1 MNSRL
6 LNAHYCLLALI
17 VLACAAAAHKL
28 WQTPI
33 QPGFQL
39 PRIVP
44 EQQLAEI
51 HSQFVSHEQHISTH
65 AASLIE
71 LKQGKIRAF
80 WFAGSREGAADVEIR
95 SAVFDGKTW
104 GAEQAV
110 INRVHTEQA
119 LLRFVKKIGNPVALR
134 APDGAIW
141 LFYVTV
147 SLGGWAGSSL
157 TMLIS
162 HDEGA
167 TWSEPRRLITSPFI
181 NISTLIKGT
190 PFAYQDGTI
199 GLPIYHEFLGK
210 FGELLRLA
218 PDGKIIDK
226 QRLSSGKA
234 GIQPVMLIQNPNTAL
249 VLMRYTGAPPMRVL
263 ATQTTDGGQTWSTP
277 NKTDLLN
284 PDAAISGV
292 ALNDGRLLMVLNNL
306 QQGRHTL
313 SLMASADAGKT
324 WREIYVLEQQAET
337 PLTPDE
343 FVRSNV
349 QLALASSAS
358 PSDAK
363 AYAESARRN
372 RCVAEKCA
380 FEFSYPYL
388 MQTSRG
394 DFHLVYTWN
403 RSLIKQVQFSRS
415 WLDARMK
422 QAYAS
427 TH

>member
-1 MNSRL
+1 MHSRL
-6 LNAHYCLLALI
+6 FNARYLLLVLI
-17 VLACAAAAHKL
+17 ILACAASVHKL
-28 WQTPI
+28 GQTSA
-33 QPGFQL
+33 QPGFQ
-39 PRIVP
+39 PSRIVP
-44 EQQLAEI
+44 EQQIAEV

-80 WFAGSREGAADVEIR
+80 WFAGSREGAPDVEIR

-110 INRVHTEQA
+110 INRLHTEQA
-119 LLRFVKKIGNPVALR
+119 LLRYVKKIGNPVALR

-210 FGELLRLA
+210 FGELLRLS
-218 PDGKIIDK
+218 PDGKVIDK

-234 GIQPVMLIQNPNTAL
+234 GIQPVMLIQNPQTAWA
-249 VLMRYTGAPPMRVL
+249 LMRYTGAPPMRVL
-263 ATQTTDGGQTWSTP
+263 ASQSSDGGQTWSTP
-277 NKTDLLN
+277 SKTDLPN

-306 QQGRHTL
+306 QQGRHAL
-313 SLMASADAGKT
+313 SLMASADAGRT
-324 WREIYVLEQQAET
+324 WREVYVLEQQAET
-337 PLTPDE
+337 PLVADE
-343 FVRSNV
+343 FVRRNA
-349 QLALASSAS
+349 QLAQMSGAPVSEAN
-358 PSDAK
+358 
-363 AYAESARRN
+363 AYAESARHN
-372 RCVAEKCA
+372 RCVAEKCV

-388 MQTSRG
+388 IQTSHG

-403 RSLIKQVQFSRS
+403 RSLIKHVQFSRS
-415 WLDARMK
+415 WLEARMK
-422 QAYAS
+422 EAYAS